1 MVDENEKVDDEEET
15 SSEESEASEALTESD
30 SGSDEGADAEEDDEE
45 EDDEEEDDEEQAAAS
60 EPPPASEPPRA
71 ASEPPRSERPVAR
84 ANVRDDDDGDPGH
97 VPPGAYG
104 PDADDPDRVPALYLA
119 EFDTTSGVLHAAE
132 KVRDAG
138 FTKWDVHTPFP
149 IHGMDGAMGLTESKL
164 GLIVFGA
171 GATGL
176 IGAFLMML
184 WMNGI
189 DYPLIIGGKPP
200 ESIPSMVPILFE
212 CTVLLSGI
220 TAVFGMLGLNKLPR
234 HHHPIFYSKRFER
247 GSDDRF
253 FISIEAGDP
262 KFDLD
267 KTRELLSSLHPTH
280 IELVEE
286 SLP

>member
-1 MVDENEKVDDEEET
+1 MADNDMNPVDD
-15 SSEESEASEALTESD
+15 
-30 SGSDEGADAEEDDEE
+30 G
-45 EDDEEEDDEEQAAAS
+45 
-60 EPPPASEPPRA
+60 
-71 ASEPPRSERPVAR
+71 
-84 ANVRDDDDGDPGH
+84 
-97 VPPGAYG
+97 YG
-104 PDADDPDRVPALYLA
+104 PDPDDPNKVPALYLA
-119 EFDTTSGVLHAAE
+119 EFDTTADIMHAAE

-149 IHGMDGAMGLTESKL
+149 VHGMDAAMGISESKL

-176 IGAFLMML
+176 IGAYLMML

-189 DYPLIIGGKPP
+189 DYPIIVGGKPA

-247 GSDDRF
+247 GSDDKF

-267 KTRELLSSLHPTH
+267 KTRELLSSLHPAH